1 MLVTPLFRPAALGIY
16 VLFCIVGFIVALI
29 LPTLS
34 MFLAKE
40 IGVRPLL
47 VGIPFGGLALASMFY
62 NHTLGHWS
70 DKLPDRRPLVTFC
83 CLVGTL
89 VCVVLAYSRQYWL
102 IAVTVIFLFSL
113 SMVSFSQMMAY
124 SLDYAERNIPSE
136 KIPLFN
142 SIVRA
147 QIAIAW
153 VAGPPIGFLLA
164 HYMGFKFMYFLA
176 ASLFM
181 LVGLLSIKLLPHLDS
196 IKHLLLVA
204 EKPALEPLTP
214 VQNTALWLSLIGFS
228 LMWGANN
235 AYLISIPLHLKD
247 NLGVGTEWLGWVM
260 GTTAFLEI
268 PFMLL
273 AGYYAG
279 RVKVMNMIKLAGIS
293 ALILYVGVY
302 YATALWH
309 LFVLQIFNAIFIGVL
324 AGLGVSIIQDLLP
337 GRSGVASAFYTN
349 TTHMGN
355 LMSSLMVGIVADLY
369 GYHQVFIVN
378 LFIIALAIW
387 SFSRVKSAPDSHILE
402 AHVKPS

>member
-1 MLVTPLFRPAALGIY
+1 VTPLFRPVALGIY
-16 VLFCIVGFIVALI
+16 ALFCMIGFVGALI

-40 IGVRPLL
+40 ISVRPLL
-47 VGIPFGGLALASMFY
+47 VGVPFAGIALASMFY

-70 DKLPDRRPLVTFC
+70 DKLRDRRPLVTFC
-83 CLVGTL
+83 CLVGAL
-89 VCVVLAYSRQYWL
+89 VCLVLAYSRQYWL
-102 IAVTVIFLFSL
+102 VAATVIFLFSL
-113 SMVSFSQMMAY
+113 SMVAFPQIMAY
-124 SLDYAERNIPSE
+124 SLDYAERNIPAAR
-136 KIPLFN
+136 IPLFN
-142 SIVRA
+142 AIVRA

-164 HYMGFKFMYFLA
+164 HFMGFRFMYILA
-176 ASLFM
+176 AALFA
-181 LVGLLSIKLLPHLDS
+181 LVALLAMKLLPHLDS
-196 IKHLLLVA
+196 QPDRQAI
-204 EKPALEPLTP
+204 EKPPLQPLNST
-214 VQNTALWLSLIGFS
+214 QSKALWLSLIGFS

-273 AGYYAG
+273 AGHYAA
-279 RVKVMNMIKLAGIS
+279 RVKVMSMIKLAGVS
-293 ALILYVGVY
+293 ALILYSGVY
-302 YATALWH
+302 FAAALWQ

-355 LMSSLMVGIVADLY
+355 LISSLMVGVVADLY
-369 GYHQVFIVN
+369 GYQQIFIVN
-378 LFIIALAIW
+378 LFIIALAIL
-387 SFSRVKSAPDSHILE
+387 SFSRVKSARVNPVPESLIKPD
-402 AHVKPS
+402 